1 MSREVEKRIRIAVVG
16 MDRGDFK
23 NTFGQSTCFVKA
35 RNTGF
40 GECFEVIRTFY
51 EDTLAGCTADTSEE
65 RERHRNY
72 KCAGTRNDE
81 ERQST
86 GEP

>member
-40 GECFEVIRTFY
+40 GERFEVIRTFY
-51 EDTLAGCTADTSEE
+51 EDTLAGCTADTADERAAPKLQVRRDTKRRGTSE
-65 RERHRNY
+65 H
-72 KCAGTRNDE
+72 G
-81 ERQST
+81 
-86 GEP
+86 